1 MTSFYTPEELK
12 LIPFQSVGEN
22 VLISRKASIYS
33 PGSITI
39 GSNVRVDDFCIL
51 SGKIYVG
58 NNVHI
63 AAQSVLYGGIA
74 GITINDFANISSRV
88 AIYAISDDYSGLTMT
103 NPTIPDKFKQIQNE
117 PVTIG
122 KHVIIGTGCT
132 VLPGVF
138 IAEGTA
144 LGAMSLCKTT
154 TKPWMIYCGIPAK
167 VLKDRKRNLLKLEKE
182 YLNEHY

>member
-1 MTSFYTPEELK
+1 MTSFYSPEELK
-12 LIPFQSVGEN
+12 LIPFQSIGEN

-51 SGKIYVG
+51 S
-58 NNVHI
+58 
-63 AAQSVLYGGIA
+63 
-74 GITINDFANISSRV
+74 V
-88 AIYAISDDYSGLTMT
+88 AIYAVSDDYSGRTMT

-138 IAEGTA
+138 VAEGTA

-167 VLKDRKRNLLKLEKE
+167 VLKDRKRKLLKLEKE